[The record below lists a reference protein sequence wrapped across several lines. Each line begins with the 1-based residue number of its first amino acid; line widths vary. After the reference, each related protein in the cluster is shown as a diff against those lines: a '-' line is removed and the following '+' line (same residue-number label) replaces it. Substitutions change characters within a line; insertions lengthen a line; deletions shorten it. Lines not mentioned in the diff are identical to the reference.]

1 MASLTLNPEDRD
13 LSRKDDDD
21 DDDDDDDN
29 DDIPQ
34 LSANALAALQEFLQE
49 RQAQQEEEEEEEISA
64 AAANCQIEDP
74 SQKELRHVSEDWQ
87 LSQFWYTESTA
98 ASLAKEALT
107 AAGDQGR
114 IACVSCPTLYKA
126 IVDAVKADEN
136 AKQDAAAEAS
146 TPSSTASSTS
156 PSSSR
161 AIVLEFDRR
170 FAKWGVDFVFYDYKD
185 ASIPELPVDWRNSF
199 DVVVCDPPFL
209 TEECA
214 SATLKAAVETLGKKL
229 EGGCEDSPLSASSSS
244 SPTSSSKMCKV
255 MFCTGEVMAETLTE
269 LSGGS
274 LKKSET
280 FIPEHASKLSNPFVL
295 MTNFQTTTL

>member
-1 MASLTLNPEDRD
+1 MASLALNPEDRD
-13 LSRKDDDD
+13 VSRRDDNDDDD
-21 DDDDDDDN
+21 D

-64 AAANCQIEDP
+64 AAARCHIEDS

-98 ASLAKEALT
+98 AALAKEALT
-107 AAGDQGR
+107 AAGDKGR

-126 IVDAVKADEN
+126 IVDVVKADEN
-136 AKQDAAAEAS
+136 AKEDAAAEAS
-146 TPSSTASSTS
+146 TASSTAPSTS

-199 DVVVCDPPFL
+199 NVVVCDPPFL

-214 SATLKAAVETLGKKL
+214 TATLKAAVDTLGKKL
-229 EGGCEDSPLSASSSS
+229 EGDVEGSSFSS
-244 SPTSSSKMCKV
+244 TSVSSTKMCKV
-255 MFCTGEVMAETLTE
+255 MFCTGEIMAETLTE
-269 LSGGS
+269 LSRGS

-280 FIPEHASKLSNPFVL
+280 FFPEHASKLSNPFVL

>member
-21 DDDDDDDN
+21 DDDD

-98 ASLAKEALT
+98 ASLAKEALA

-161 AIVLEFDRR
+161 AIVLEFDHR

-229 EGGCEDSPLSASSSS
+229 EGGVGGSPSSASSSS
-244 SPTSSSKMCKV
+244 ASSSSTLSSKMCKV
-255 MFCTGEVMAETLTE
+255 MFCTGEIMAETLTE
-269 LSGGS
+269 SSGGS

>member
-21 DDDDDDDN
+21 DDDDDDV

-49 RQAQQEEEEEEEISA
+49 RQAQQEEEEEEEFSA

-87 LSQFWYTESTA
+87 LSQFWYTKTTA
-98 ASLAKEALT
+98 AALAKEALT
-107 AAGDQGR
+107 AAGDNGR

-126 IVDAVKADEN
+126 IVDDVKADEH

-146 TPSSTASSTS
+146 TPSSNASSTS

-199 DVVVCDPPFL
+199 DVIVCDPPFL

-214 SATLKAAVETLGKKL
+214 SATLKAAVETLGKKS
-229 EGGCEDSPLSASSSS
+229 EGGVGETSSSASSSLS
-244 SPTSSSKMCKV
+244 SSSSSKMSKV
-255 MFCTGEVMAETLTE
+255 MFCTGEIMAETLTE
-269 LSGGS
+269 LSEGS

>member
-1 MASLTLNPEDRD
+1 MMASLALNPEDRD
-13 LSRKDDDD
+13 VSRRDDNDDDD
-21 DDDDDDDN
+21 D

-49 RQAQQEEEEEEEISA
+49 RQAQQEEEEKEEISA
-64 AAANCQIEDP
+64 AAASCQIEDSS

-98 ASLAKEALT
+98 AALAKEALS
-107 AAGDQGR
+107 AAGDKGR

-126 IVDAVKADEN
+126 IVDVVKADEN
-136 AKQDAAAEAS
+136 AKEDAAAEA
-146 TPSSTASSTS
+146 STASSTS
-156 PSSSR
+156 PSFSR

-199 DVVVCDPPFL
+199 NVVVCDPPFL

-214 SATLKAAVETLGKKL
+214 SATLKAAVDTLGKKL
-229 EGGCEDSPLSASSSS
+229 EGDVEGSSSS
-244 SPTSSSKMCKV
+244 STSASSTKMCKV
-255 MFCTGEVMAETLTE
+255 MFCTGEIMAETLTE
-269 LSGGS
+269 FSGGS

>member
-1 MASLTLNPEDRD
+1 MGAETT
-13 LSRKDDDD
+13 
-21 DDDDDDDN
+21 
-29 DDIPQ
+29 
-34 LSANALAALQEFLQE
+34 AVTALQLDDQT
-49 RQAQQEEEEEEEISA
+49 QQ
-64 AAANCQIEDP
+64 Q
-74 SQKELRHVSEDWQ
+74 QQLRHVSEDWQ

-98 ASLAKEALT
+98 ASLAKEALA
-107 AAGDQGR
+107 AAGDKGR

-126 IVDAVKADEN
+126 IVETVKADEN

-214 SATLKAAVETLGKKL
+214 SATLKAAVETLGKK
-229 EGGCEDSPLSASSSS
+229 
-244 SPTSSSKMCKV
+244 
-255 MFCTGEVMAETLTE
+255 
-269 LSGGS
+269 
-274 LKKSET
+274 SE
-280 FIPEHASKLSNPFVL
+280 
-295 MTNFQTTTL
+295 

>member
-1 MASLTLNPEDRD
+1 MASLALNPEDRD
-13 LSRKDDDD
+13 ASRRDDNDDD
-21 DDDDDDDN
+21 

-49 RQAQQEEEEEEEISA
+49 RQAQQEEEEKEEISA
-64 AAANCQIEDP
+64 AAASCQIEDSS

-98 ASLAKEALT
+98 AALAKEALT
-107 AAGDQGR
+107 AAGDKGR

-126 IVDAVKADEN
+126 IVDVVKADEN
-136 AKQDAAAEAS
+136 AKEDAAAEA
-146 TPSSTASSTS
+146 STASSTS
-156 PSSSR
+156 PSFSR

-199 DVVVCDPPFL
+199 NVVVCDPPFL

-214 SATLKAAVETLGKKL
+214 SATLKAAVDTLGKKL
-229 EGGCEDSPLSASSSS
+229 EGDVEGSSSS
-244 SPTSSSKMCKV
+244 STSASSTKMCKV
-255 MFCTGEVMAETLTE
+255 MFCTGEIMAETLTE

-274 LKKSET
+274 LKQSET
-280 FIPEHASKLSNPFVL
+280 FVPQHASKLSNPFVL